1 MFFQRYSL
9 SLPFVTLKCPTRKDV
24 LCIASE
30 HTPSGPTKFAHF
42 GRLTAALL
50 IALCALFGAAASAQ
64 SAHFAGAMS
73 TLFSGTYYPSGVALD
88 GNGNYYICDEN
99 DVYKETLQSDGSY
112 IQSSLAGYG
121 TGATGVWG
129 PTGIA
134 VDTSG
139 NVYVSDYGN
148 NRAVKFT
155 LQSNGSYIQATMP
168 TSQLEAPEGIAVDG
182 SGNVYIA
189 DYYDSRVLKETPSGG
204 GYTETAISSGT
215 LSPFGIAVDYNGNNV
230 YIADNNG
237 RVDIL
242 SGPSYTVSTIGS
254 GIAQGTSGIAVDV
267 SGNIYVSDTGND
279 RVLKETLS
287 GGTYTQSIIASAG
300 LVAPKGLAVDF
311 NGNVYIAD
319 SSNGGIAKDTLT
331 GWNFGTLAVGT
342 QSPAVTLVF
351 SFDSGGTIDVNVGEP
366 GLGGQEFSDDG
377 TGTCTLN
384 GPGFSY
390 AAGQTCTVNVTF
402 QPQFSGVRYG
412 AANLNIGG
420 MATIAEGYLQGTGSG
435 AQTGFLPAVQNA
447 SSSTGLSSPT
457 GIAVDDYS
465 NVYVSNSTSS
475 GQVWQFTMNQ
485 APSAGYSIGTG
496 LSNPAGLAIDG
507 NGNIYIADSANNR
520 VLKETSCVRFIC
532 YGQTTI
538 PTSTLNSPEGVA
550 VDGQGNVYIADTD
563 NSRVL
568 KEVLSVGG
576 YAEKSLAGGLLASP
590 QGIAVD
596 GNGNIYIADTGNQ
609 QVLKLAP
616 LPNTVNSTDGYEVTT
631 IIPAS
636 AGQGAP
642 NGIAVDSNGRV
653 YISFFPSNKILK
665 ETPSAS
671 GYIQSAVP
679 TSGLST
685 PSGIAVDPYGNLY
698 IADSG
703 NNRVVEEDIGDAPT
717 LNFASTDQGKT
728 STDSPQT
735 VTVENTGNAPLN
747 FTDIVYPTDF
757 PEAGSL
763 ATDCTTSTPVAVGS
777 TCTFTI
783 DFSPTSTNG
792 SNTSAALSET
802 LYMYNNAKVGE
813 EGFTV
818 TGTETNIAPPAAA
831 PTFLPV
837 PGIYTSA
844 QTVTI
849 SDATAGAVIYYTT
862 NNTTP
867 TTSSTKYTGPI
878 TVSTSETVQA
888 IAVATSYT
896 STSAFG
902 RYFINLP
909 GPAATPTF
917 SVASG
922 AYTSVQSVILSDATS
937 GAAIYYTTDGSTPT
951 INSTKYSA
959 AIPVPSSAIIN
970 AIAVASGYN
979 NSAVSSATY
988 IINLPQVTA
997 PAFSIAGG
1005 TFSSAQTVSISD
1017 STPNATI
1024 YYTTDGTPVTT
1035 ASPKY
1040 NGSITVSSTETIQA
1054 IAVATGY
1061 ANSAVTSAAYDINLT
1076 QVAAPHFSIGTGTYT
1091 SAQTVTLSDVTAGAT
1106 IYYTTDGTTPT
1117 INSNKYSTAIT
1128 VASNETI
1135 NAIAVAAGLINSE
1148 TVWATYTINI
1158 PAPDFILN
1166 TSTNSAL
1173 LLQGST
1179 AVFNLTVTPLGAAAF
1194 PTGVTLTASGL
1205 PAGATATFS
1214 PATIASGAGATAV
1227 TMTISA
1233 STTSSMSQPSGGSAI
1248 GRITPFALALLL
1260 LPFAGR
1266 LRKSGKRL
1274 GRLLTVLLLLGAG
1287 AVAMTGMSGC
1297 GNGSNGFF
1305 GLMPKA
1311 YPVTVTGVMGTQ
1323 THAATV
1329 TLIVQ

>member
-435 AQTGFLPAVQNA
+435 ALGCHGVPAVV
-447 SSSTGLSSPT
+447 
-457 GIAVDDYS
+457 AVFDQ
-465 NVYVSNSTSS
+465 S
-475 GQVWQFTMNQ
+475 GQFQT
-485 APSAGYSIGTG
+485 AKGGT
-496 LSNPAGLAIDG
+496 L
-507 NGNIYIADSANNR
+507 
-520 VLKETSCVRFIC
+520 
-532 YGQTTI
+532 
-538 PTSTLNSPEGVA
+538 
-550 VDGQGNVYIADTD
+550 
-563 NSRVL
+563 
-568 KEVLSVGG
+568 
-576 YAEKSLAGGLLASP
+576 
-590 QGIAVD
+590 VD
-596 GNGNIYIADTGNQ
+596 GNSLG
-609 QVLKLAP
+609 
-616 LPNTVNSTDGYEVTT
+616 
-631 IIPAS
+631 
-636 AGQGAP
+636 
-642 NGIAVDSNGRV
+642 
-653 YISFFPSNKILK
+653 
-665 ETPSAS
+665 
-671 GYIQSAVP
+671 
-679 TSGLST
+679 
-685 PSGIAVDPYGNLY
+685 
-698 IADSG
+698 
-703 NNRVVEEDIGDAPT
+703 
-717 LNFASTDQGKT
+717 
-728 STDSPQT
+728 
-735 VTVENTGNAPLN
+735 GNARLGFHTFQNTFVSISGFHGHSFRCHEAWPYSL
-747 FTDIVYPTDF
+747 
-757 PEAGSL
+757 EAGPTRH
-763 ATDCTTSTPVAVGS
+763 APQPRFPRPV
-777 TCTFTI
+777 
-783 DFSPTSTNG
+783 
-792 SNTSAALSET
+792 
-802 LYMYNNAKVGE
+802 
-813 EGFTV
+813 
-818 TGTETNIAPPAAA
+818 
-831 PTFLPV
+831 
-837 PGIYTSA
+837 
-844 QTVTI
+844 
-849 SDATAGAVIYYTT
+849 
-862 NNTTP
+862 
-867 TTSSTKYTGPI
+867 
-878 TVSTSETVQA
+878 
-888 IAVATSYT
+888 VA
-896 STSAFG
+896 
-902 RYFINLP
+902 
-909 GPAATPTF
+909 
-917 SVASG
+917 
-922 AYTSVQSVILSDATS
+922 D
-937 GAAIYYTTDGSTPT
+937 
-951 INSTKYSA
+951 
-959 AIPVPSSAIIN
+959 
-970 AIAVASGYN
+970 
-979 NSAVSSATY
+979 
-988 IINLPQVTA
+988 TA
-997 PAFSIAGG
+997 PA
-1005 TFSSAQTVSISD
+1005 
-1017 STPNATI
+1017 
-1024 YYTTDGTPVTT
+1024 
-1035 ASPKY
+1035 SPR
-1040 NGSITVSSTETIQA
+1040 
-1054 IAVATGY
+1054 
-1061 ANSAVTSAAYDINLT
+1061 
-1076 QVAAPHFSIGTGTYT
+1076 P
-1091 SAQTVTLSDVTAGAT
+1091 
-1106 IYYTTDGTTPT
+1106 
-1117 INSNKYSTAIT
+1117 
-1128 VASNETI
+1128 
-1135 NAIAVAAGLINSE
+1135 
-1148 TVWATYTINI
+1148 
-1158 PAPDFILN
+1158 
-1166 TSTNSAL
+1166 
-1173 LLQGST
+1173 
-1179 AVFNLTVTPLGAAAF
+1179 
-1194 PTGVTLTASGL
+1194 
-1205 PAGATATFS
+1205 
-1214 PATIASGAGATAV
+1214 
-1227 TMTISA
+1227 
-1233 STTSSMSQPSGGSAI
+1233 
-1248 GRITPFALALLL
+1248 
-1260 LPFAGR
+1260 
-1266 LRKSGKRL
+1266 
-1274 GRLLTVLLLLGAG
+1274 
-1287 AVAMTGMSGC
+1287 
-1297 GNGSNGFF
+1297 
-1305 GLMPKA
+1305 
-1311 YPVTVTGVMGTQ
+1311 
-1323 THAATV
+1323 
-1329 TLIVQ
+1329 